1 MTEKKRFSL
10 RYIDEEHISANI
22 YDNETFIASI
32 SIGEELLV
40 KVLNQLVEENEQ
52 LKQENDWLHE
62 SVNEATNFIYDNFEV
77 NRMFTDRE
85 LNDICND
92 MGWELSEK
100 SIKLQQL
107 EKENEQ
113 LKKQLQKGEDVCS
126 ICNHQYLTKRDTDEY
141 YIAKCKK
148 EHIECSKG
156 TVNYCED
163 FECKEITE

>member
-1 MTEKKRFSL
+1 MTEKKRFVQNTNL
-10 RYIDEEHISANI
+10 VMQNNEVYVVCGDEHSA
-22 YDNETFIASI
+22 DVVTTALNELI
-32 SIGEELLV
+32 
-40 KVLNQLVEENEQ
+40 NENEQ
-52 LKQENDWLHE
+52 LK
-62 SVNEATNFIYDNFEV
+62 S
-77 NRMFTDRE
+77 
-85 LNDICND
+85 
-92 MGWELSEK
+92 ELSEK
-100 SIKLQQL
+100 DIQL
-107 EKENEQ
+107 DFLKAENIHMSELVNENKQ